1 MILVKRCEM
10 DKKTFKNF
18 LLGLSLA
25 VGSAIGL
32 TACEN
37 KNENQDD
44 NMDHKT
50 ETNEYKIGQ
59 AVLES
64 IPFPGVKEA
73 SSQNAPDSILT
84 GVDFNIEKNRAHYTN
99 PRYSAIGERDPEK
112 VRVNAKDS
120 VLEFTYD
127 KKTKEDIIKEAK
139 ERIEKGK
146 EKWTIEKWSIESHNS
161 SNSSASNV
169 QTSYVLEHY
178 DEQKAFSH
186 GDTTIV
192 FSSPSVTSERELISS
207 KSDQET
213 SNSGKKS
220 NTFNAAL
227 YKQKSAQKRHQ

>member
-18 LLGLSLA
+18 LLGLPLA
-25 VGSAIGL
+25 VGFAIGL
-32 TACEN
+32 VACEN

-44 NMDHKT
+44 NMGHKT

-84 GVDFNIEKNRAHYTN
+84 SVDFNIEKNEVHYTN

-146 EKWTIEKWSIESHNS
+146 EKWFIESHNS

-169 QTSYVLEHY
+169 QTRYVLEHH